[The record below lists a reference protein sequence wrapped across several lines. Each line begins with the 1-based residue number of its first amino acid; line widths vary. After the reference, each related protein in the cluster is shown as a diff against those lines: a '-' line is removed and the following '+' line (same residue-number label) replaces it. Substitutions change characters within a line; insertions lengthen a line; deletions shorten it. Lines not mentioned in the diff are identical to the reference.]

1 MGYFVL
7 KRLLMLIPVLIGV
20 SIIVFSILHL
30 TPGDPALVAL
40 GEFAPPE
47 QLERL
52 REQLGLNDPPHI
64 QYVRWLT
71 KALQLD
77 LGQSIRSNRPVVQ
90 EIKDRLPAT
99 GELALYAVALAALIG
114 IPAGIV
120 SATKPNSILD
130 HILTVLALAGVSL
143 PTFWQAHMLIMIFAV
158 QLGVLP
164 ASGRL
169 GGWEYLVL
177 PVITLGTSAA
187 ASITRMTRATML
199 EALQQDY
206 VRTARAKGLAEWG
219 VVLRHTLRNALIP
232 VVTVIGL
239 EFGGLMAGAVVTET
253 IFAWPGIGR
262 LAVDAIRTRDFPL
275 IQGVIMTFAL
285 SYVLINLVVDLMY
298 ALLDPRL
305 RVRYN

>member
-1 MGYFVL
+1 MGRFVL
-7 KRLLMLIPVLIGV
+7 KRILMVIPVLFGV
-20 SIIVFSILHL
+20 SVIVFSILQL
-30 TPGDPALVAL
+30 TPGDPAVLAL

-64 QYVRWLT
+64 QYIRWLT
-71 KALQLD
+71 KAIRLD
-77 LGQSIRSNRPVVQ
+77 LGQSIRSDRPVIQ

-99 GELALYAVALAALIG
+99 GELALYAVLLAALIG
-114 IPAGIV
+114 IPAGVV
-120 SATKPNSILD
+120 SATKPNSVAD
-130 HILTVLALAGVSL
+130 HVLTVLALAGVSM
-143 PTFWQAHMLIMIFAV
+143 PVFWQAHMLIMIFAV
-158 QLGVLP
+158 HLGWLP
-164 ASGRL
+164 PSGRL
-169 GGWEYLVL
+169 GGWEHLVL

-206 VRTARAKGLAEWG
+206 VRTARAKGLAERA
-219 VVLRHTLRNALIP
+219 VIFRHTLRNALIP

-239 EFGGLMAGAVVTET
+239 EFGGLLAGAVITET

-275 IQGVIMTFAL
+275 IQGVVMTFAFT
-285 SYVLINLVVDLMY
+285 YVIINLIVDLIY
-298 ALLDPRL
+298 AYLDPRL
-305 RVRYN
+305 RVRYH